1 MRYSMAA
8 ASLAHTYGNIA
19 TFANDFLVSLF
30 PPNYFKTNY
39 INSTIA
45 YRDFA
50 TFNNNRKEFIK
61 KQKPMIIMKP
71 RIEMDMN
78 DELPINQT
86 YLAQRI
92 YDINNDDIETGN
104 LQNFFYD
111 RDNKRQIQFLLN
123 SLRIVFDVAIIVE
136 TQMEQINLAHYFK
149 NRVRQNWEMT
159 KVVGLES
166 YISRDIMWL
175 LAKDAGYEDIFT
187 TSEENRIGE
196 FLSYVNNH
204 SMYPVTIKYKN
215 ASGRHEFFRYH
226 HSHVNMAITGLSID
240 DPSKKN
246 MVSDECY
253 ITFSLRCDFNT
264 AGLYVY
270 LSNNDVIFEQIRN
283 EGLQDSNVL
292 LGNDKLVPLF
302 TPQYYATNRTMP
314 NGWQVFTMPA
324 FEIDT
329 DEVPYPLDLSVLLNT
344 SLTEAYNYHKKHGIP
359 MTTFL
364 DAVVLKGPRE
374 MEAERKEYRI
384 DWEELKLYV
393 YNCSITAEYR
403 FIMLVNTEYLNN
415 LLADIVKFRE
425 EK

>member
-19 TFANDFLVSLF
+19 TFANEFLISLF

-92 YDINNDDIETGN
+92 YDINNEDIESGN
-104 LQNFFYD
+104 LQSFFYD

-175 LAKDAGYEDIFT
+175 LAKDAGYEDVFT

-196 FLSYVNNH
+196 FLSYVNKN

-270 LSNNDVIFEQIRN
+270 LSNNDLVFDQMGN
-283 EGLQDSNVL
+283 EGLQDSNLL
-292 LGNDKLVPLF
+292 LGNDKLVPIF
-302 TPQYYATNRTMP
+302 TPQHYITNKTMP
-314 NGWQVFTMPA
+314 NGWHVVTMPA

-329 DEVPYPLDLSVLLNT
+329 NEVPYPLDLSVLLNT

-359 MTTFL
+359 MTMFL
-364 DAVVLKGPRE
+364 DAVVLKGARE
-374 MEAERKEYRI
+374 MEVERNEYKI
-384 DWEELKLYV
+384 DWDNLKLYV
-393 YNCSITAEYR
+393 YNCNITAEYR
-403 FIMLVNTEYLNN
+403 FIMFVNTEYLNN

>member
-19 TFANDFLVSLF
+19 TFADSFLLSLF
-30 PPNYFKTNY
+30 PPKYFKTNY

-50 TFNNNRKEFIK
+50 TFNNNRQEFIK
-61 KQKPMIIMKP
+61 KQKPMILLRP
-71 RIEMDMN
+71 RIEMDIQ

-104 LQNFFYD
+104 LQNFFFD

-123 SLRIVFDVAIIVE
+123 ALRINFDVTILVE

-166 YISRDIMWL
+166 YISRDIMYL
-175 LAKDAGYEDIFT
+175 LAKDAGYADVFT

-196 FLSYVNNH
+196 FLSYVNNN
-204 SMYPVTIKYKN
+204 SMYPVTLKYKN

-240 DPSKKN
+240 DPSKKGF
-246 MVSDECY
+246 VADECA
-253 ITFSLRCDFNT
+253 INFTLRCDFNT

-270 LSNNDVIFEQIRN
+270 LSNNDTVFEEFER
-283 EGLQDSNVL
+283 EGLYENLDSL
-292 LGNDKLVPLF
+292 KLVSVT
-302 TPQYYATNRTMP
+302 TPQVIYNRTLP
-314 NGWQVFTMPA
+314 NGWQIFTTPA
-324 FEIDT
+324 FDIDT
-329 DEVPYPLDLSVLLNT
+329 DERPYPLDFSVLLNT
-344 SLTEAYNYHKKHGIP
+344 SLNEAVSFHRKHGIP
-359 MTTFL
+359 LTTFMG
-364 DAVVLKGPRE
+364 VEVLKNNRT
-374 MEAERKEYRI
+374 MEVDKNEYYI
-384 DWEELKLYV
+384 DWDKLTLYV
-393 YNCSITAEYR
+393 NNCTTSQEYR
-403 FIMLVNTEYLNN
+403 FILYVNTEYLNN

-425 EK
+425 ER

>member
-19 TFANDFLVSLF
+19 TFANDWLVSLF

-39 INSTIA
+39 VTSTIA

-50 TFNNNRKEFIK
+50 TYNNNRKAFVK
-61 KQKPMIIMKP
+61 KQKPMIIMRP
-71 RIEMDMN
+71 RIEMDVQ

-104 LQNFFYD
+104 LQNFFID
-111 RDNKRQIQFLLN
+111 KTNNRQIQFLLN
-123 SLRIVFDVAIIVE
+123 ALRINFDVTIAVE

-166 YISRDIMWL
+166 YISRDIMYV
-175 LAKDAGYEDIFT
+175 LAKDAGFADVFT
-187 TSEENRIGE
+187 TSEESRIGE
-196 FLSYVNNH
+196 FLSYVNSN
-204 SMYPVTIKYKN
+204 SMYPVTLKYKN

-246 MVSDECY
+246 MVADECL

-270 LSNNDVIFEQIRN
+270 VSDNDEVFDEITNEDFSELLSDN
-283 EGLQDSNVL
+283 
-292 LGNDKLVPLF
+292 KLIPVS
-302 TPQYYATNRTMP
+302 TPQYYYTNKVLP
-314 NGWQVFTMPA
+314 NGWQVFTMPI
-324 FEIDT
+324 FDIDS
-329 DEVPYPLDLSVLLNT
+329 DDVPYILDLSVLMNT
-344 SLTEAYNYHKKHGIP
+344 SLTEAYNYHIKHGIP
-359 MTTFL
+359 VSTFL
-364 DAVVLKGPRE
+364 DAVVMKGSRE
-374 MEAERKEYRI
+374 MKIDKGEYKI
-384 DWEELKLYV
+384 DWDNLKLYV
-393 YNCSITAEYR
+393 YNCTREIDYR
-403 FIMLVNTEYLNN
+403 FVMFANTEYLNN